1 MKKLII
7 TSLFFSSFV
16 FTQVIENTVTP
27 QDVINQQDKAIGDYQ
42 YSQRKIDAL
51 DEQSKILVGEYKDTV
66 FEFNILKAYDDQLEK
81 IVNSQKEE
89 IIAIKDQI
97 ESLDE
102 TNKFVLPLLQRMVD
116 DLKVLISLDIPFL
129 MDERSARVSNLEDM
143 IDKANFTTAEK
154 FRLIYEA
161 IQTEYEYGKTIE
173 TYTGKVTLK
182 NGDVAAVDFF
192 RLGRLNLFYR
202 TTDGEETGYWNK
214 NTNSWEH
221 LGGKYSDEIFASIKI
236 ALKQAAPD
244 FIMLPVKEV
253 QND

>member
-1 MKKLII
+1 MKKIVI
-7 TSLFFSSFV
+7 TSLFISSFV
-16 FTQVIENTVTP
+16 FSQEAEKVVTP
-27 QDVINQQDKAIGDYQ
+27 EDVINQQDKAIGDYQ
-42 YSQRKIDAL
+42 YSQRRIDAL
-51 DEQSKILVGEYKDTV
+51 DEKSKVLVGEYKDAV

-81 IVNSQKEE
+81 IVNSQEEE
-89 IIAIKDQI
+89 IVAIKDQI

-129 MDERSARVSNLEDM
+129 MDERSDRVSNLEDM

-173 TYTGKVTLK
+173 TYTGKVALK
-182 NGDVAAVDFF
+182 NGDLVAVDFF

-202 TTDGEETGYWNK
+202 TTDGEETGYWNM

-221 LGGKYSDEIFASIKI
+221 LEGKYSDEIFTSIKI

-244 FIMLPVKEV
+244 FIMLPVQEV